1 MNVLGFRTNI
11 GPGRIE
17 DGGTE
22 EEFCLECKVLLKL
35 YEGNVIEGNDLYVTS
50 YDNETGW
57 ATAMF
62 ERPISEMTAE
72 TLLSKDD
79 ILIFGGFGDVDF
91 DI

>member
-1 MNVLGFRTNI
+1 MNVVGFRTNI

-17 DGGTE
+17 DDDTE
-22 EEFCLECKVLLKL
+22 EDFCRECVVFLKL
-35 YEGNVIEGNDLYVTS
+35 TEGTVINGNDLHVIS
-50 YDNETGW
+50 YDNETGM

-72 TLLSKDD
+72 TLLDKND
-79 ILIFGGFGDVDF
+79 IFLFGDFDEDDF